1 MSHTASPSS
10 NPLPTGTPERLASG
24 DSRSPGVAGGS
35 RQQPAYLPPPAAAN
49 YLQVSER
56 YLASLRKRRVLP
68 CIRLGRR
75 CVRYSVADL
84 DAAMLRFR
92 RAAVGE
98 GVAS

>member
-1 MSHTASPSS
+1 MKTDGKTGSPLTTA
-10 NPLPTGTPERLASG
+10 
-24 DSRSPGVAGGS
+24 
-35 RQQPAYLPPPAAAN
+35 PAYLPPPDAAN

-56 YLASLRKRRVLP
+56 YLASLKKRQMIP
-68 CIRLGRR
+68 CVRLGRR
-75 CVRYSVADL
+75 CVRYAVKDL